1 MEIKVLRHDKNTIEV
16 ELDNLTIAEL
26 LRDMLWQDKATELAA
41 WHREHPSKKPKL
53 ILHTQGK
60 DAKKVLLETIE
71 KIQKTNAEM
80 LSEFKKAFRG
90 K

>member
-1 MEIKVLRHDKNTIEV
+1 MEIKVIKCEKEELEI

-26 LRDMLWQDKATELAA
+26 IRNLLWKDKATEFAA
-41 WHREHPSKKPKL
+41 WKRDHPTKNPRI
-53 ILHTQGK
+53 ILRTKGK

-71 KIQKTNAEM
+71 SAREM
-80 LSEFKKAFRG
+80 NSELIKEFKKAV